1 MDTDKLLELANN
13 IAGIASSIE
22 RKVLYFLVI
31 STLSA
36 SFIGWHWIDF
46 SSVNFVL
53 LMKLIFLSIPLFFWF
68 LLWNLIK
75 QLMTLPEKVAELKTL
90 GKESLTLTKEFQQG
104 KAKKRNIFFTLF
116 NLINTLRE
124 PEILGTLYTCI
135 KGISLLINPLALAAI
150 FISGFI
156 MLFYIFAM
164 IIFAIF

>member
-13 IAGIASSIE
+13 IADIASNIE
-22 RKVLYFLVI
+22 KKVLYFLVI
-31 STLSA
+31 STLSV
-36 SFIGWHWIDF
+36 SFIGWLWLDF

-104 KAKKRNIFFTLF
+104 KAKKRNIFFTLS

>member
-1 MDTDKLLELANN
+1 
-13 IAGIASSIE
+13 
-22 RKVLYFLVI
+22 
-31 STLSA
+31 
-36 SFIGWHWIDF
+36 
-46 SSVNFVL
+46 
-53 LMKLIFLSIPLFFWF
+53 
-68 LLWNLIK
+68 
-75 QLMTLPEKVAELKTL
+75 MTLPEKVAELKTL

-104 KAKKRNIFFTLF
+104 KAKKRNIFFTLS